1 MQIKV
6 TPEAKK
12 LLAKYAQNN
21 VNYLLTLNDGVNKY
35 SNMGSCAS
43 VLAFQMVVLDHQ
55 DPVYHLKMANN
66 FDLPIFTGEREL
78 EMFGDGLELKVRN
91 SVLSLVS
98 NEGVIDD
105 AVMINDLRKDK
116 TTFVLKQ
123 E

>member
-1 MQIKV
+1 MEIKV

-12 LLAKYAQNN
+12 LLAKYGQDN

-35 SNMGSCAS
+35 SDMGSCAS

-66 FDLPIFTGEREL
+66 FNLPIFTGEREL
-78 EMFGDGLELKVRN
+78 EMLGDGLELKVRN

-116 TTFVLKQ
+116 NAFVLKQ